1 MRKRLHI
8 LPQRIVTVL
17 FLISAVLLG
26 GIYVAAPALR
36 FSHSPALT
44 ALAPASGSPTANA
57 NMPAPTAQATIAHPL
72 PALSVR
78 GTQLVDANGHTVTLL
93 GASHS
98 SLEYACT
105 GDGHFSVAD
114 FADMRA
120 WGMNAVRLPLS
131 SEFWVQSAVTCPHYR
146 QYVTQV
152 VRNAETAGLYVI
164 LDLQWDAPFNL
175 PADRAHGGAQCPMP
189 DALSD
194 ATFWQEVAAQ
204 FANDPQVIFDLFGE
218 PHDISWQT
226 WYAGGKI
233 TIGCDVIQA
242 SGVTVERGIYQAI
255 GMRDLAGII
264 RTVAPQNL
272 LMVSGLNW
280 GYDLAR
286 ASAYPLGVSNV
297 LYDTHPF
304 DYAGKQPPDWN
315 RAFGDLAG
323 HAAVIAGEFG
333 SYNCGT
339 SYIAQAISYFNA
351 HHMSWLAWTWGPTGC
366 GGPSLLSAWPN
377 IPQRPLWKLH
387 QAADAPRQAQ
397 HHWLT
402 PAHRRRAT
410 DAPK

>member
-1 MRKRLHI
+1 MIDSRVSKEVGVEAMRKRLQQ
-8 LPQRIVTVL
+8 LATVL
-17 FLISAVLLG
+17 FLISSVLLG
-26 GIYVAAPALR
+26 TIYVVAPALR
-36 FSHSPALT
+36 MSHNSTT
-44 ALAPASGSPTANA
+44 AAP
-57 NMPAPTAQATIAHPL
+57 AQATNGPTPTVNATTPTTQSAAARPL

-78 GTQLVDANGHTVTLL
+78 GTRLVDANGHMVTLL

-120 WGMNAVRLPLS
+120 WGMNVVRLPLS
-131 SEFWVQSAVTCPHYR
+131 SEFWVQSAVTCPQYR
-146 QYVTQV
+146 QYVTQA
-152 VRNAETAGLYVI
+152 VRNAEAAGLYVI
-164 LDLQWDAPFNL
+164 VDLQWDAPFNL

-226 WYAGGKI
+226 WYAGGAI
-233 TIGCDVIQA
+233 TQGCDVIQA
-242 SGVTVERGIYQAI
+242 SGVAVERGTYRAI
-255 GMRDLAGII
+255 GMRDLARLI
-264 RTVAPQNL
+264 RAVAPQNL
-272 LMVSGLNW
+272 LMVAGLNW
-280 GYDLAR
+280 GYDLAQ

-304 DYAGKQPPDWN
+304 DYAGKQPSDWN
-315 RAFGDLAG
+315 RAFGELASR
-323 HAAVIAGEFG
+323 AAVIAGEFG

-351 HHMSWLAWTWGPTGC
+351 HQMSWLAWTWGPNGC

-377 IPQRPLWKLH
+377 VPSAPYGSYIERQML
-387 QAADAPRQAQ
+387 AA
-397 HHWLT
+397 
-402 PAHRRRAT
+402 RRAAT
-410 DAPK
+410 G